1 MTLIMAIISIKRRNE
16 ERRDGS
22 AALYAVFHLNR
33 EKIRIPMDVRVK
45 ACDWDAKAEKVKGRG
60 PDARDQNLIIENLR
74 SKINDVLVRARLSG
88 VTLTKEAFFDLYKQ
102 PEGGCSFIEFS
113 QQRLRQNRRAL
124 ACNTWRQHKSI
135 LKKLEEY
142 KQDLQFVE
150 ITPEFLKLY
159 VAYLRQVGN
168 GDTTIWKN
176 LAVLRGY
183 ILAAVR
189 AGYIIKNPLD
199 AFRIKRAT
207 STIVYLTEDELK
219 RLADLYRSEE
229 LDQRDQDVLRFF
241 LFMCFTSLHIGDA
254 RNLKIEQIYN
264 NELHYIRQKTRVRVC
279 VPLSKPAL
287 SLIDLYKGG
296 RVSGLLIQG
305 LPSDQH
311 INRTLKTICDK
322 VGISKRISAK
332 AARHTFAT
340 LYYKKNKGDL
350 ATLSNILGHSSLS
363 MTMVYAH
370 INQDNRNQG
379 IRVFDAM
386 ALW

>member
-1 MTLIMAIISIKRRNE
+1 MAIISIKRRAE

-22 AALYAVFHLNR
+22 AALYAVFNLNR
-33 EKIRIPMDVRVK
+33 EKIRIPMNMCVK
-45 ACDWDAKAEKVKGRG
+45 ACDWDAKAEKIKGRG
-60 PDARDQNLIIENLR
+60 PAAKDQNLIIENMR

-88 VTLTKEAFFDLYKQ
+88 MTLTKEAFFDLYKQ
-102 PEGGCSFIEFS
+102 PERGCSFIEFS

-142 KQDLQFVE
+142 KPNLQFVE
-150 ITPEFLKLY
+150 ITPEFLKIY
-159 VAYLRQVGN
+159 VAYLRQIGN

-189 AGYIIKNPLD
+189 AGYIIKNPLES
-199 AFRIKRAT
+199 FRIKRAS

-219 RLADLYRSEE
+219 QLIDIYRGHE
-229 LDQRDQDVLRFF
+229 LEQKDQDVLRFF

-254 RNLKIEQIYN
+254 RNLMIEQIYN

-287 SLIDLYKGG
+287 DLVNLYKEG
-296 RVSGLLIQG
+296 RVSGPLIRG
-305 LPSDQH
+305 LPTDQH
-311 INRTLKTICDK
+311 INRTLKLICDRA
-322 VGISKRISAK
+322 GISKRISAK

-363 MTMVYAH
+363 MTMIYAH

-379 IRVFDAM
+379 IRVFDAL
-386 ALW
+386 AW